1 MSRGGIYAI
10 ENLRNGRKYLG
21 ATADFQ
27 RRWRQHVLDL
37 RRGLHANEDLQ
48 AAWIKFGEDA
58 FRFVV
63 IEEIEGRDALRRRER
78 HWIEA
83 YGRHTDLYNAV
94 QEADEDE
101 GQKVT
106 YTFSVDSSRHEKVM
120 RWLDRQP
127 NRSEA
132 VRDLIKREVG
142 RDVSLSDVY
151 QAIRRLESRLNAGRG
166 TGIGPLGL
174 WRRWT
179 RWLRSLPFVPGL

>member
-21 ATADFQ
+21 ATADFRQ
-27 RRWRQHVLDL
+27 RWRRHVLDL
-37 RRGLHANEDLQ
+37 NQSLHANEDLQ

-63 IEEIEGRDALRRRER
+63 IEEIEGQDALRRRER
-78 HWIEA
+78 HWIEV
-83 YGRHTDLYNAV
+83 YSKHTDLYNAV
-94 QEADEDE
+94 RAADE

-106 YTFSVDSSRHEKVM
+106 YTFSVDSNRHEKVM

-127 NRSEA
+127 NRSGA
-132 VRDLIKREVG
+132 VRDLIRKEVG

-151 QAIRRLESRLNAGRG
+151 QAIRRLESRMHARQE
-166 TGIGPLGL
+166 TRIGPLRH
-174 WRRWT
+174 WMS
-179 RWLRSLPFVPGL
+179 WLRSLPFVPGV